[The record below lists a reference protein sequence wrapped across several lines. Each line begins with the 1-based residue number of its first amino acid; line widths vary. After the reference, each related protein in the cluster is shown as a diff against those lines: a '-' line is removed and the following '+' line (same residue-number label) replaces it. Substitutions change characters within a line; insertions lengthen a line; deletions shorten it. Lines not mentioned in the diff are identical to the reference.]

1 MSKKLREFGV
11 FFEVGLALFQEGF
24 AAFLGFVEEVVE
36 HGAVAGEFLDTSL
49 TVEFGIQIISAHSTH
64 SSSRRSMGTTLFTIP
79 ISSASLAEY
88 WRQRNQ
94 ISRAFF

>member
-49 TVEFGIQIISAHSTH
+49 TVEFGIQN